1 MLLRFGQVIVQV
13 DLSDGGAGTG
23 SFAAAADRVGVL
35 IDQQLSG
42 DRRVLAGKN
51 KPRRIRVL
59 DEIVCFRL
67 YSDTA

>member
-1 MLLRFGQVIVQV
+1 LLLRFGQVIVQV

-42 DRRVLAGKN
+42 WEKINRGG
-51 KPRRIRVL
+51 
-59 DEIVCFRL
+59 
-67 YSDTA
+67 